1 MKIYDKK
8 LASPSFVWM
17 TLFTVVPLLIVVYYA
32 FTDGNGA
39 FTMETRYCRPA
50 EFEQE
55 YGAA

>member
-1 MKIYDKK
+1 MKK
-8 LASPSFVWM
+8 LSKYCLLYTSI
-17 TLFTVVPLLIVVYYA
+17 VP
-32 FTDGNGA
+32 DGA

>member
-1 MKIYDKK
+1 MTSRLTSEDVTLGYGDRVVSTRVS
-8 LASPSFVWM
+8 LA
-17 TLFTVVPLLIVVYYA
+17 VP
-32 FTDGNGA
+32 DGA